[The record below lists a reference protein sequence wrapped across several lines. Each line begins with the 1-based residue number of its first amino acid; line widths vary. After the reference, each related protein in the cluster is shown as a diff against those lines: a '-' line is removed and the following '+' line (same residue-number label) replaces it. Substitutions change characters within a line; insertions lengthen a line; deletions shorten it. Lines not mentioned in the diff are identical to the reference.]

1 MNDEQRPA
9 VRSSFIVHRSWTRLP
24 PVNERRLGL
33 LYIVGA
39 ALLWSTGGI
48 GIKGVAD
55 APLKVT
61 FYRSVF
67 AAVTLFILF
76 RRDVRVRPTA
86 SFLAAIVSYGACLT
100 AFVVATKWTTA
111 ANAIFLQ
118 YAGVVWVLLLSP
130 IVLREPMRSRDVI
143 AIGGALGGMALFFLG
158 KFETQGMAGN
168 GMALLS
174 SVFFAALIL
183 SLRREQASSRAAVTW
198 GNVFTAVALFPFVMN
213 DLALT
218 TKSLL
223 AFLFLGVFQ
232 IGIAYALFVKGL
244 QYVTATQ
251 ASLTGMLEP
260 VANPVWVLL
269 FLGEKPSFFAIV
281 GAAIVL
287 LAIGWHTLR
296 GEPATDMP
304 APD

>member
-1 MNDEQRPA
+1 VTAR
-9 VRSSFIVHRSWTRLP
+9 RTGILFIV
-24 PVNERRLGL
+24 V
-33 LYIVGA
+33 A

-55 APLKVT
+55 PPLKVT

-67 AAVTLFILF
+67 AAVTLFLLF
-76 RRDVRVRPTA
+76 RRDVRVRVTPA
-86 SFLAAIVSYGACLT
+86 FSAAIVCYGACLT
-100 AFVVATKWTTA
+100 TFVVATKWTTS

-130 IVLREPMRSRDVI
+130 LVLREAMRGRDVV
-143 AIGGALGGMALFFLG
+143 AITVALAGMALFFVG
-158 KFETQGMAGN
+158 RFEARGMAGN

-174 SVFFAALIL
+174 SFFFAGLIL
-183 SLRREQASSRAAVTW
+183 ALRREHASSRAAVAW
-198 GNVFTAVALFPFVMN
+198 GNVFIAVALFPFVMH
-213 DLALT
+213 DLGLT

-223 AFLFLGVFQ
+223 AFLFLGIFQ
-232 IGIAYALFVKGL
+232 IGLAYAFFVKGL
-244 QYVTATQ
+244 QHVTATQ
-251 ASLTGMLEP
+251 ASLTGVLEP
-260 VANPVWVLL
+260 VANPIWVLL
-269 FLGEKPSFFAIV
+269 FLGEKPSVYAIF

-287 LAIGWHTLR
+287 LAIGWHTLK